1 MLIANEPHADFTL
14 ALGTDTFLDLASGK
28 WRRTNEV
35 FQLVEHRMV
44 VFRRFSEN
52 NDNGSEREELIRQ
65 CIAKRRLGN
74 DTHPSIRLVTIPS
87 LTDVSSS
94 TVRSTIDE
102 TILSTMITEPI
113 LNYIKQNKLYA
124 FADAED

>member
-65 CIAKRRLGN
+65 CIAKWRLGN
-74 DTHPSIRLVTIPS
+74 ETHPSIRLVTIPS
-87 LTDVSSS
+87 LKDVSSS
-94 TVRSTIDE
+94 TVRSTSDE